1 MFLEAWGRKCLS
13 TYAGTLRNKFRLHDP
28 IWCISFLFSEYFYS
42 KTLWY
47 NWKML
52 SITLWNWIW
61 SWKNWFYVFRM
72 PGHHGCPGG
81 FNDISPFGEKIFS
94 ICIFR
99 PCYIYITYSGDK
111 YSRLFSILT
120 PYFSRP
126 PSAVPAKQN
135 CHSYDV
141 TSTVEREMVL
151 SNYSPFSWIKFK
163 WICGPKNHKKG
174 IWAYTLAVA
183 PVLKVEST

>member
-81 FNDISPFGEKIFS
+81 FNDISPFGGKIFS

-99 PCYIYITYSGDK
+99 PYYIYITYSGDK
-111 YSRLFSILT
+111 CSRLYSILT
-120 PYFSRP
+120 PIFHDPPLLSRRNKIAIHMTLP
-126 PSAVPAKQN
+126 VQLNVKWYYLITLLFHELSSSGYVAKKITRKASG
-135 CHSYDV
+135 H
-141 TSTVEREMVL
+141 THWL
-151 SNYSPFSWIKFK
+151 WHLF
-163 WICGPKNHKKG
+163 
-174 IWAYTLAVA
+174 
-183 PVLKVEST
+183 

>member
-1 MFLEAWGRKCLS
+1 MFLEAWGRKCLF

-28 IWCISFLFSEYFYS
+28 TWCISFLFSEYFYS

-81 FNDISPFGEKIFS
+81 FNDISPFGGKIFS

-111 YSRLFSILT
+111 CSRLYSILT
-120 PYFSRP
+120 PIFHDPPLLSRRNKIAIHMTLP
-126 PSAVPAKQN
+126 VQLNVKWYYLITLLFHELSSSGYVAKKI
-135 CHSYDV
+135 
-141 TSTVEREMVL
+141 TR
-151 SNYSPFSWIKFK
+151 KA
-163 WICGPKNHKKG
+163 CGHTH
-174 IWAYTLAVA
+174 WLWH
-183 PVLKVEST
+183 LF